1 MLVLLLVVGLVLGAC
16 GSNPAGAEC
25 PDDVAGVRPGGCP
38 LPAEQRP
45 AAPTDDFPLLGS
57 DDTAS
62 LADFAGD
69 VVMVNFWASWCGPCR
84 REQPE
89 LNLLVEE
96 YADEP
101 VDFVGVNVQ
110 DDSEA
115 NALLH
120 VEEFAIPYPSIHDP
134 TTAVAGAFEGVG
146 PETLPAT
153 IVLDQQGRVAVSLFG
168 ETTAIELSQVID
180 QLLTEP

>member
-1 MLVLLLVVGLVLGAC
+1 M
-16 GSNPAGAEC
+16 
-25 PDDVAGVRPGGCP
+25 
-38 LPAEQRP
+38 
-45 AAPTDDFPLLGS
+45 GS
-57 DDTAS
+57 DETLS
-62 LADFAGD
+62 LADVAGD
-69 VVMVNFWASWCGPCR
+69 VVVVNFWASWCGPCR

-89 LNLLVEE
+89 LNLLAEE
-96 YADEP
+96 YADDT
-101 VDFVGVNVQ
+101 VAFVGVNVQ

-120 VEEFAIPYPSIHDP
+120 VEEFDIPYPSIHDP
-134 TTAVAGAFEGVG
+134 TTRVAGTFEGVG

-180 QLLTEP
+180 LLLAEA